1 MARQATRGVEAARDA
16 LRRADDALAAP
27 LSREA
32 LRDDD
37 GNADAWSVLG
47 IALRRSDAAA
57 SEAALRR
64 AIAATMRMSTRV
76 FISAICCAN
85 TACTNAAG

>member
-1 MARQATRGVEAARDA
+1 MAREAKRGVEVARDA
-16 LRRADDALAAP
+16 LRRADDALAAA

-47 IALRRSDAAA
+47 IALRRSDAAFLGSGTAA
-57 SEAALRR
+57 SDRRRRRLRGARTIR
-64 AIAATMRMSTRV
+64 A
-76 FISAICCAN
+76 C
-85 TACTNAAG
+85 